1 MKRVLIITY
10 YWPPTGGSGVQRWL
24 KMSKYLPSLGWQP
37 VIYTPSN
44 PERSMTDGTL
54 LKDIPPQAE
63 ILTHKILEPYTIFKA
78 FLGKKNKDTGTGAV
92 NPINGSANK
101 SLKMRISLWIRAN
114 LFIPDPRITW
124 LRPSVKFLT
133 KYLKEHP
140 VDAIVTTGPPQSMHL
155 IGRELHRITGI
166 KWIADFRD
174 PWTRIFY
181 FKHLPLTKAS
191 HRKHLQLEK
200 KVLLEADKVV
210 TVTRPIVDELK
221 GIIRDGG
228 GDRSKVQ
235 LIPNGYDEADY
246 TEKVPQDELFTI
258 LHTGL
263 FDANGNP
270 LKLWKVLKGL
280 CDKDPQFNSL
290 MRLELIGK
298 CDKEVLS
305 SIEAAGLEEH
315 LVIKGYRPHNEVNL
329 RQQAAHALILPLRKE
344 PESVGILTGK
354 FPEYIAVGHPIIAF
368 GPKGSALDK
377 ALEYSDAGRIFEWDE
392 EKELEAY
399 ILTIFIKYLKD
410 RGLETSSCQKLLNAA
425 TSEVPSYPTFI
436 KEAAVTYSRRYQA
449 EQYSRLLE
457 T

>member
-44 PERSMTDGTL
+44 PERSMTDETL
-54 LKDIPPQAE
+54 LRDITPQAE
-63 ILTHKILEPYTIFKA
+63 ILTHKILEPYSLFKA
-78 FLGKKNKDTGTGAV
+78 FLGKKDKETGTGAV
-92 NPINGSANK
+92 NPINGAAHK
-101 SLKMRISLWIRAN
+101 SLKMKISLWIRAN

-124 LRPSVKFLT
+124 LRPSVRFLT
-133 KYLKEHP
+133 EYLKDHP

-155 IGRELHRITGI
+155 IGKELHRATGI

-181 FKHLPLTKAS
+181 FKHLPLTKAALK
-191 HRKHLQLEK
+191 KHQRLERD
-200 KVLLEADKVV
+200 VLLEADKVV
-210 TVTRPIVDELK
+210 TVTQPIVDELK
-221 GIIRDGG
+221 EIIAEASGAAD
-228 GDRSKVQ
+228 KVS

-246 TEKVPQDELFTI
+246 TREVPQDELFTI

-263 FDANGNP
+263 FDTNGNP

-298 CDKEVLS
+298 CDSQVLS
-305 SIEAAGLEEH
+305 SIQDAGLGSH
-315 LVIKGYRPHNEVNL
+315 LVAKGYRPHSEVNL
-329 RQQAAHALILPLRKE
+329 RQQAAHMLILPLRKE

-354 FPEYIAVGHPIIAF
+354 FPEYIAVGHPIVAF

-377 ALEYSDAGRIFEWDE
+377 ALQYNDAGRIFEWEE

-399 ILTIFIKYLKD
+399 ILVLFIKYLED
-410 RGLETSSCQKLLNAA
+410 RGLDTTASRKALDALTANPPA
-425 TSEVPSYPTFI
+425 YPTFI
-436 KEAAVTYSRRYQA
+436 KEAVLSFSRRYQA
-449 EQYSRLLE
+449 KQYTELLGE
-457 T
+457 